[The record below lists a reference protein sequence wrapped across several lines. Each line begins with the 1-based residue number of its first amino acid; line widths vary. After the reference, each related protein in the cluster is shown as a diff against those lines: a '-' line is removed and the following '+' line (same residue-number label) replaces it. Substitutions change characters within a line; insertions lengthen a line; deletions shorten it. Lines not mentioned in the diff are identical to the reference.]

1 MTETETT
8 INNIAPA
15 LAELAGPIA
24 ELNLHPQN
32 YRQGDVEV
40 IRASLRR
47 FGQVKPIVVQAS
59 TMNVVAGNHTMK
71 SAVEEGWDR
80 IARVIVDMPDEEA
93 EAFLVA
99 DNRASDKAT
108 NDNAV
113 LSAIL
118 ERLMLAGRLEG
129 TGYSPDDVDD
139 MLAAMDALPETEPE
153 PTEAAPSVDDEKLA
167 ERFANRSQVALR
179 QFVLMYPQDGTS
191 DEVEAMANRL
201 KRAWGVSSMAD
212 VVREALTRA
221 TAEPP
226 VEGLT
231 EEERARADAPVP
243 APEGTG
249 DHVLYSDK
257 PESNERLYH
266 HPNCAKWVVPL
277 DGMTEPEDT
286 VECAECATVLPVHR
300 LRTNAPTMVE
310 EPVATSNAEAAP
322 VGSSDLPNSGP
333 DPANPPA
340 VEPADT
346 TAGAVGGAGTAEQAP
361 EPGSAAAFEQELP

>member
-1 MTETETT
+1 MTETA

-15 LAELAGPIA
+15 LADLIGPIA

-32 YRQGDVEV
+32 YRHGDVER
-40 IRASLRR
+40 IRGSLRR
-47 FGQVKPIVVQAS
+47 FGQLKPVVVQQS

-71 SAVEEGWDR
+71 SAVEEGWDQ

-99 DNRASDKAT
+99 DNRTSDLAE
-108 NDNAV
+108 NDDAA

-139 MLAAMDALPETEPE
+139 MLAAMAALPEVEPE
-153 PTEAAPSVDDEKLA
+153 PTQAAAGVTDDALA
-167 ERFANRSQVALR
+167 ARFANRSQVALR

-201 KRAWGVSSMAD
+201 KRAWGVTSMAD

-231 EEERARADAPVP
+231 DAERAAADAPIPVEEPADVP
-243 APEGTG
+243 SEPAADLPQAGPGPTAAPPVQPATTPPYGVES
-249 DHVLYSDK
+249 VALYTENSVT
-257 PESNERLYH
+257 NERRYQ
-266 HPNCAKWVVPL
+266 HPGCGQWIVPL
-277 DGMTEPEDT
+277 DDT
-286 VECAECATVLPVHR
+286 TVPAEVECPECSAALPTQR
-300 LRTNAPTMVE
+300 MLM
-310 EPVATSNAEAAP
+310 
-322 VGSSDLPNSGP
+322 SSDTR
-333 DPANPPA
+333 AA
-340 VEPADT
+340 
-346 TAGAVGGAGTAEQAP
+346 
-361 EPGSAAAFEQELP
+361 EPGSAEAFEQDLPGAAE